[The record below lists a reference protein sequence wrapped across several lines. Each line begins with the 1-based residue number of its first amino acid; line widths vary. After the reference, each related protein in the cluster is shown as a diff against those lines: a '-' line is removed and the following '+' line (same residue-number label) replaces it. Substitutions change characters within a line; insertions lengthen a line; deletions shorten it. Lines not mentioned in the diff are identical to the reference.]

1 MCDACMKFD
10 SECSNSDFQEKECS
24 SATYDNQLHIREGSP
39 DITVQKVTE
48 SSLFSSKFFVL
59 PKRDPKIVSTR
70 KYQEDDIS
78 NLEEDFEFQSTF
90 LSASNQHDSF
100 LQQVQKDTPRGI
112 AGTYCYDEPPASF
125 KTMDERR
132 FQYVIFM
139 ELATIKSEIKI
150 CLSAVEKLGGRT
162 EPEDSLCF
170 MDKCENIIE
179 FDERE
184 IILNNNEKFR
194 LMVRQLKQIGGNS
207 ISASVNKVLDKT
219 MTKSVQ
225 ALFNKA
231 GRYGKRSFQKTL
243 LYKAIIETLVSHST
257 KLDLVDKLIGDHL
270 KRAPDRLT

>member
-10 SECSNSDFQEKECS
+10 SECSNSDFQEKVSECS

-48 SSLFSSKFFVL
+48 SSLFSSRFFVP

-132 FQYVIFM
+132 FQYAIFM

-150 CLSAVEKLGGRT
+150 CLSGLEKLRRRT
-162 EPEDSLCF
+162 EREDLLCF
-170 MDKCENIIE
+170 MDKCKNIIE

-184 IILNNNEKFR
+184 IIIK
-194 LMVRQLKQIGGNS
+194 
-207 ISASVNKVLDKT
+207 
-219 MTKSVQ
+219 
-225 ALFNKA
+225 
-231 GRYGKRSFQKTL
+231 
-243 LYKAIIETLVSHST
+243 
-257 KLDLVDKLIGDHL
+257 
-270 KRAPDRLT
+270 

>member
-100 LQQVQKDTPRGI
+100 LQQVQKDTP
-112 AGTYCYDEPPASF
+112 
-125 KTMDERR
+125 ERLQELIVMMNHLQVLKPWMKDWKSWEEGQSQKIR
-132 FQYVIFM
+132 YVLWIN
-139 ELATIKSEIKI
+139 ARI
-150 CLSAVEKLGGRT
+150 
-162 EPEDSLCF
+162 
-170 MDKCENIIE
+170 
-179 FDERE
+179 
-184 IILNNNEKFR
+184 
-194 LMVRQLKQIGGNS
+194 
-207 ISASVNKVLDKT
+207 
-219 MTKSVQ
+219 
-225 ALFNKA
+225 
-231 GRYGKRSFQKTL
+231 
-243 LYKAIIETLVSHST
+243 
-257 KLDLVDKLIGDHL
+257 
-270 KRAPDRLT
+270 